1 MIDRSII
8 GFASGPF
15 EVPLERGRLQF
26 YAKVL
31 GLEDPVYTDVT
42 AARAKGYPDVL
53 VPPTFLFGLEI
64 ETGDAFATFARANI
78 DLGEVLHGEQDFVY
92 HQPLFAG
99 QTVSFSTKVT
109 DVYDKKNGKL
119 EFLVRETTVTR
130 DGQRVVDLRST
141 TVVAHK

>member
-31 GLEDPVYTDVT
+31 GLEDPVYTDV
-42 AARAKGYPDVL
+42 AAAKAKGYPDVL

-92 HQPLFAG
+92 HAPLFAG

-119 EFLVRETTVTR
+119 EFLVRETAVTR